1 MKNYDHAWAKGE
13 LKKLNPD
20 QKFDTMIKTV
30 AIITK
35 LLESEQLKPI
45 IVGGFSVEIY
55 TDEAYS
61 TRDIDIVTDERNEVA
76 KMLSDLGFTADGR
89 HMINE
94 QLEIAIEFPD
104 DKLAGSYEKVKV
116 IKLDGQEGLYVY
128 VISPEDIIMDR
139 LRAYLYWGEVFSKE
153 WGMQILVLYYNQI
166 DKTYMIKVG
175 KGAETE
181 EESEQI
187 MKWFNEVEGLL
198 VD

>member
-1 MKNYDHAWAKGE
+1 MKNYDHEWAIGE

-20 QKFDTMIKTV
+20 HKFDTMIKTV

-61 TRDIDIVTDERNEVA
+61 TRDIDIVTDDRNKVA
-76 KMLSDLGFTADGR
+76 RILSKLGFTAEGR

-104 DKLAGSYEKVKV
+104 DKLAGS
-116 IKLDGQEGLYVY
+116 
-128 VISPEDIIMDR
+128 
-139 LRAYLYWGEVFSKE
+139 
-153 WGMQILVLYYNQI
+153 
-166 DKTYMIKVG
+166 
-175 KGAETE
+175 
-181 EESEQI
+181 
-187 MKWFNEVEGLL
+187 
-198 VD
+198 